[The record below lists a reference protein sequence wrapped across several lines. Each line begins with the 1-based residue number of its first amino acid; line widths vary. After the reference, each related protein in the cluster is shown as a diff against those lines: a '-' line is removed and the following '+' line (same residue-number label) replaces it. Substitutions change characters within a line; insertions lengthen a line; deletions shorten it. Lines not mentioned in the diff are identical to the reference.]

1 MAISSVLGSSAL
13 LPAGLGFRNVLING
27 DMRIA
32 QRATSATGITSGETY
47 RTVDRFVSAYGTTG
61 TWTES
66 QSTDAPPGFGNS
78 LKLQCTTANAS
89 LSVSSYLIW
98 GQNIEGQNIQ
108 QFAKGTSSAKPFS
121 LSFWVKA
128 FQTGTYVAE
137 LYDNTNSRQVTK
149 TFTINA
155 SATWEYKTIQFP
167 ADATGAFANSNANAL
182 SLYFWLVAGTTFT
195 SGSSG
200 SWAAASN
207 GNRAAGLT
215 VNGASST
222 NNYFQFTGVQLEQ
235 NLQPTPF
242 EQRPIGTELALCQ
255 RYYYRRGGGVGGVV
269 SDVYLSGYQPASTN
283 IIFSHFHPVEMRATP
298 SLAQKVGVWALINTP
313 SQPIIGQPSIY
324 GYYIYITVNSGIGNT
339 NQSAAYTNGS
349 SNYLEFSAEL

>member
-1 MAISSVLGSSAL
+1 
-13 LPAGLGFRNVLING
+13 LGFRNVIING
-27 DMRIA
+27 AMRIA
-32 QRATSATGITSGETY
+32 QRSASVSSITSGETY
-47 RTVDRFVSAYGTTG
+47 RTLDRFVSAYGTTG

-66 QSTDAPPGFGNS
+66 QSTDAPAGFGNS
-78 LKLQCTTANAS
+78 IKFQCTTANAS
-89 LSVSSYLIW
+89 LSAGSYLIW
-98 GQNIEGQNIQ
+98 GQNIEGQNLQ
-108 QFAKGTSSAKPFS
+108 QFAKGTSSAKPFT

-128 FQTGTYVAE
+128 FQTGTFVAE

-149 TFTINA
+149 TFTINT

-167 ADATGAFANSNANAL
+167 ADATGAFANSNASAL

-195 SGSSG
+195 SGTATG
-200 SWAAASN
+200 SWSAASN
-207 GNRAAGLT
+207 GNRAAGLS

-222 NNYFQFTGVQLEQ
+222 SNYFQFTGVQLEQ
-235 NLQPTPF
+235 NYQPTPF
-242 EQRPIGTELALCQ
+242 EQRPIGVELGLCQ

-269 SDVYLSGYQPASTN
+269 SDIYLSGYQPASTN

-298 SLAQKVGVWALINTP
+298 SLAQKVGVWAVINTA

-324 GYYIYITVNSGIGNT
+324 GYYIYITVNSGITNA